1 MKKSGRNTKK
11 QTRVSTNNKTLQ
23 KKLTHIGAMMQKA
36 RIKRGLSIPQLSEK
50 CGVAVPQIYK
60 IESGSNF
67 TLKTLL
73 KVNGAL
79 RIKITL

>member
-1 MKKSGRNTKK
+1 MKKSGKNTKK
-11 QTRVSTNNKTLQ
+11 KTRVPSNNKTLQ
-23 KKLTHIGAMMQKA
+23 KKLTQIGAMMQKA